1 MTPIEIFMMD
11 FYSIMSIMALGIVIG
26 REFLPKGNKK

>member
-11 FYSIMSIMALGIVIG
+11 FYSIMSIMALGIFVG
-26 REFLPKGNKK
+26 REFLPKEKIK